1 MALKGI
7 KVLEMAGLA
16 PGPFCGM
23 VLRDFGASVTR
34 VDRPRASS
42 LLEADRLCRGK
53 KSIVVNMKDREGISL
68 IKRMAEG
75 SDVFIEPFRPGVM
88 ERVGLGPE
96 VLLQTNPRLVYARIT
111 GFGQSGPFAQKAG
124 HDINY
129 IALSGVLSML
139 GEHGRKPTF
148 PVNVIAD
155 FAGGGLL
162 AALGICMALLE
173 RVTSGRG
180 QVVDTSMVEGSAYVS
195 SFLWRT
201 RSSNLPL
208 PIWFDERG
216 KNILDG
222 GAHFYNTYETKDH
235 KYMSVGAL
243 EPQFYAE
250 LLSGL
255 DLELD
260 KVPQMGD
267 WEESKRV
274 FAKIFASKTQDEWC
288 RIFDQKD
295 ACVVP
300 VLEHD
305 TAYKHP
311 HNASRRAFQEC
322 SDGPPIPRP
331 APRLDRTP
339 AEPDYREPSV
349 GQHSIEV
356 LKDAGLPSSEIK
368 ALLEKGVIEAP
379 GLDWKSKL

>member
-23 VLRDFGASVTR
+23 VLRDFGATVIR
-34 VDRPRASS
+34 VDRPRTQ
-42 LLEADRLCRGK
+42 LDADRLCRGK
-53 KSIVVNMKDREGISL
+53 QSIVINMKNKEGISL
-68 IKRMAEG
+68 IKRMAG
-75 SDVFIEPFRPGVM
+75 ASDVLIEPFRPGVM
-88 ERVGLGPE
+88 ERVGLGPD

-111 GFGQSGPFAQKAG
+111 GFGQTGPFSMMAG

-129 IALSGVLSML
+129 LALSGVLSML
-139 GEHGRKPTF
+139 GEHGRKPVP

-155 FAGGGLL
+155 FGGGGLL

-173 RVTSGRG
+173 RARSGRG
-180 QVVDTSMVEGSAYVS
+180 QVVDNSMASTRSAYLS
-195 SFLWRT
+195 SFLWST
-201 RSSNLPL
+201 RSSNMPV
-208 PIWFDERG
+208 PIWIDERG

-222 GAHFYNTYETKDH
+222 GTHFYNVYETKDR

-243 EPQFYAE
+243 EPNFYKE
-250 LLSGL
+250 LLLGL
-255 DLELD
+255 GLEPD
-260 KVPQMGD
+260 TVPQMGD

-274 FAKIFASKTQDEWC
+274 FAEIFASKTQDEWC

-300 VLEHD
+300 VLDHD
-305 TAYKHP
+305 TAHKHP
-311 HNASRRAFQEC
+311 HNASREAFHEC

-339 AEPDYREPSV
+339 AEPDYKEPLVGEHSV
-349 GQHSIEV
+349 EV
-356 LKDAGLPSSEIK
+356 LKEAGLSDGEIR
-368 ALLEKGVIEAP
+368 ALLQSGAVEAP
-379 GLDWKSKL
+379 CFDPNSKL